1 MDTNT
6 DEARSNNGSTNST
19 PVASSSTL
27 RVDKGNGKEVAP
39 SPESRSS
46 TPRVDK
52 GKAREVN
59 SPFDSSAFEHIQADE
74 EIISPGVAAAAA
86 AQHRLT
92 GLGNTGFMR
101 GGTGIQSNWKN
112 GA

>member
-1 MDTNT
+1 MDANT
-6 DEARSNNGSTNST
+6 DETRSNNGSTISSLA
-19 PVASSSTL
+19 ASSSTL
-27 RVDKGNGKEVAP
+27 RVDKGKGKEVAP

-59 SPFDSSAFEHIQADE
+59 SPFDSSAFGYVQADE
-74 EIISPGVAAAAA
+74 EITSPGVAAAAA
-86 AQHRLT
+86 AQRRLAS
-92 GLGNTGFMR
+92 LGNTGSMR